1 MTAVAYLPLMD
12 AIRLSPPRRL
22 SLPVSNRWGAGRMSV
37 LDFGDPK
44 RPVDMIFVHANGFNA
59 LTYRTL
65 LAPLSGSL
73 RIWAPDLRGH
83 GGTTLPAEGGGRR
96 DWHDHR
102 DDLVALLDT
111 LDGPPVVL
119 AGHSMGGTTALL
131 AAAERPGRV
140 GGLVLLDPVI
150 WSRWAVAAFQ
160 LPLLD
165 RIASRIPLVRN
176 ALRRRKVFDNR
187 EQAMAAYLG
196 RGAFRGWPERVLAD
210 YIADGLIETP
220 DGFTLA
226 CDPAWEASNYA
237 AQSHDPWR
245 ALKRLD
251 CPVTVLKAE
260 GVSPCHLS
268 GSSSPGL
275 TRGPRGRPHVTVGTV
290 PGGTHFFPMLQ
301 ADIARDALFDAAV

>member
-1 MTAVAYLPLMD
+1 MD

-37 LDFGDPK
+37 LDFGDPN
-44 RPVDMIFVHANGFNA
+44 RPVDIVFVHANGFNA

-102 DDLVALLDT
+102 DDLVALLDA
-111 LDGPPVVL
+111 LDGPPVIL
-119 AGHSMGGTTALL
+119 AGHSMGGTSALL
-131 AAAERPGRV
+131 AAAERPDRV

-150 WSRWAVAAFQ
+150 WSRWAVAAFK

-165 RIASRIPLVRN
+165 RIASRIPLVKN
-176 ALRRRKVFDNR
+176 ALRRRRVFDSR

-196 RGAFRGWPERVLAD
+196 RGAFRGWPEMMLAD

-220 DGFTLA
+220 EGFTLA

-260 GVSPCHLS
+260 GASPCHL
-268 GSSSPGL
+268 PEN
-275 TRGPRGRPHVTVGTV
+275 PRGLPHVTVGTV

-301 ADIARDALFDAAV
+301 ADIARDALFEAAV

>member
-1 MTAVAYLPLMD
+1 MD

-22 SLPVSNRWGAGRMSV
+22 SLPVSNRSGEGQMRV

-44 RPVDMIFVHANGFNA
+44 RPVDLIFVHANGFNA

-83 GGTTLPAEGGGRR
+83 GGTTLPAEPGGRR
-96 DWHDHR
+96 HWHDHR

-111 LDGPPVVL
+111 LDGPPVIL
-119 AGHSMGGTTALL
+119 AGHSMGGTSALL
-131 AAAERPGRV
+131 AAAERPAAV
-140 GGLVLLDPVI
+140 GGMVLLDPVI
-150 WSRWAVAAFQ
+150 WSRWVVAAFQ

-165 RIASRIPLVRN
+165 RIAARIPLVKS
-176 ALRRRKVFDNR
+176 ALRRRAIFDSR

-196 RGAFRGWPERVLAD
+196 RGAFRGWPEMMLAD
-210 YIADGLIETP
+210 YIADGLIET
-220 DGFTLA
+220 DAGFTLA

-237 AQSHDPWR
+237 AQGHDPWR

-251 CPVTVLKAE
+251 CPVQVLKAE
-260 GVSPCHLS
+260 A
-268 GSSSPGL
+268 GSTCRLPENPAGL
-275 TRGPRGRPHVTVGTV
+275 PHVSVATVH
-290 PGGTHFFPMLQ
+290 GGNHFFPMLQ
-301 ADIARDALFDAAV
+301 ADVVRDALFDAAV

>member
-1 MTAVAYLPLMD
+1 MD

-22 SLPVSNRWGAGRMSV
+22 SLPVSNRWGEGQMSV

-44 RPVDMIFVHANGFNA
+44 RPVDLIFVHANGFNA

-102 DDLVALLDT
+102 DDLVALLDA
-111 LDGPPVVL
+111 LDGPPVIL
-119 AGHSMGGTTALL
+119 AGHSMGGTSALL
-131 AAAERPGRV
+131 AAAERPDRV
-140 GGLVLLDPVI
+140 GGLVLFDPVI
-150 WSRWAVAAFQ
+150 WSRWAVAAFK

-165 RIASRIPLVRN
+165 RIASRIPLVRS
-176 ALRRRKVFDNR
+176 ALRRRRVFDSR
-187 EQAMAAYLG
+187 EQAMAGYLG
-196 RGAFRGWPERVLAD
+196 RGAFRGWPEMMLAD
-210 YIADGLIETP
+210 YIADGLVETP
-220 DGFTLA
+220 EGYTLA

-245 ALKRLD
+245 ALKQLD
-251 CPVTVLKAE
+251 CPVTVLMAE
-260 GVSPCHLS
+260 GASPCRL
-268 GSSSPGL
+268 PEN
-275 TRGPRGRPHVTVGTV
+275 PRGLPHVTVGTV

>member
-1 MTAVAYLPLMD
+1 MD

-37 LDFGDPK
+37 LDFGDPN
-44 RPVDMIFVHANGFNA
+44 RPVDIVFVHANGFNA

-102 DDLVALLDT
+102 DDLVALLDA

-119 AGHSMGGTTALL
+119 AGHSMGGTSALL

-176 ALRRRKVFDNR
+176 ALRRRAVFESR

-196 RGAFRGWPERVLAD
+196 RGAFRGWPEMMLAD

-220 DGFTLA
+220 EGFTLA

-260 GVSPCHLS
+260 GASPCHLS
-268 GSSSPGL
+268 GSSSSGL
-275 TRGPRGRPHVTVGTV
+275 ARGPRGLPHVTVGTV
-290 PGGTHFFPMLQ
+290 PDGTHFFPMLQ

>member
-1 MTAVAYLPLMD
+1 MD

-22 SLPVSNRWGAGRMSV
+22 SLPVSNRWGTGQMSV

-44 RPVDMIFVHANGFNA
+44 RPVDLVFVHANGFNA

-111 LDGPPVVL
+111 LDGPPVIL
-119 AGHSMGGTTALL
+119 AGHSMGGTSALL
-131 AAAERPGRV
+131 AAAERPDRV

-150 WSRWAVAAFQ
+150 WSRWAVAAFK

-176 ALRRRKVFDNR
+176 ALRRRKVFDSR
-187 EQAMAAYLG
+187 QQAMAAYLG
-196 RGAFRGWPERVLAD
+196 RGAFKGWPEMVLAD
-210 YIADGLIETP
+210 YIADGLIESP

-260 GVSPCHLS
+260 GVGPCSL
-268 GSSSPGL
+268 PEN
-275 TRGPRGRPHVTVGTV
+275 PRGLPHVTVGVV

>member
-1 MTAVAYLPLMD
+1 MD

-37 LDFGDPK
+37 LDFGDPN
-44 RPVDMIFVHANGFNA
+44 RPVDIVFVHANGFNA

-102 DDLVALLDT
+102 DDLVALLDA
-111 LDGPPVVL
+111 LDGPPVIL
-119 AGHSMGGTTALL
+119 AGHSMGGTSALL
-131 AAAERPGRV
+131 AAAERPDRV

-150 WSRWAVAAFQ
+150 WSRWAVAAFK

-165 RIASRIPLVRN
+165 RIASRIPLVKN
-176 ALRRRKVFDNR
+176 ALRRRRVFDSR

-196 RGAFRGWPERVLAD
+196 RGAFRGWPEMMLAD

-220 DGFTLA
+220 EGFTLA

-260 GVSPCHLS
+260 GASPCHL
-268 GSSSPGL
+268 PEN
-275 TRGPRGRPHVTVGTV
+275 PRGLPHVTVGIV

-301 ADIARDALFDAAV
+301 ADIARDALFEAAV

>member
-1 MTAVAYLPLMD
+1 MD

-22 SLPVSNRWGAGRMSV
+22 SLPVSNRWGEGRMTV
-37 LDFGDPK
+37 LDFGDTK
-44 RPVDMIFVHANGFNA
+44 RPVDIVFVHANGFNA

-83 GGTTLPAEGGGRR
+83 GGTTLPTGTDGRR
-96 DWHDHR
+96 GWHDHR
-102 DDLVALLDT
+102 DDLVALLDA
-111 LDGPPVVL
+111 LNGPPVVL
-119 AGHSMGGTTALL
+119 SGHSMGGTSALL
-131 AAAERPGRV
+131 AAAERPDRV
-140 GGLVLLDPVI
+140 ASLVLFDPVI

-165 RIASRIPLVRN
+165 RLASQIPLVRN
-176 ALRRRKVFDNR
+176 AQRRRTAFDSR

-196 RGAFRGWPERVLAD
+196 RGAFRGWPEMMLAD
-210 YIADGLIETP
+210 YLADGLVETP
-220 DGFTLA
+220 HGLTLA

-251 CPVTVLKAE
+251 RPVRILKGEA
-260 GVSPCHLS
+260 GSPCHPS
-268 GSSSPGL
+268 GTLRGL
-275 TRGPRGRPHVTVGTV
+275 PHVTVETV
-290 PGGTHFFPMLQ
+290 HGGTHFFPMLQ
-301 ADIARDALFDAAV
+301 ADVARDALFDAAV

>member
-1 MTAVAYLPLMD
+1 MD

-22 SLPVSNRWGAGRMSV
+22 SLPVSNRGGEGLMHV

-44 RPVDMIFVHANGFNA
+44 RPVDIVFVHANGFNA

-83 GGTTLPAEGGGRR
+83 GATTLPAVADGRR
-96 DWHDHR
+96 HWHDHR
-102 DDLVALLDT
+102 DDLVALLEA
-111 LDGPPVVL
+111 LEGPPVVL
-119 AGHSMGGTTALL
+119 AGHSMGGTSALL
-131 AAAERPGRV
+131 AAAERPDRV
-140 GGLVLLDPVI
+140 SSLVLFDPVI

-165 RIASRIPLVRN
+165 RIASRIPLVKN
-176 ALRRRKVFDNR
+176 ALRRRRVFDSR
-187 EQAMAAYLG
+187 EQAMAGYLG
-196 RGAFRGWPERVLAD
+196 RGAFKGWPEMMLAD
-210 YIADGLIETP
+210 YLADGLVEAP
-220 DGFTLA
+220 DGFALA

-251 CPVTVLKAE
+251 RPVRVLKAE
-260 GVSPCHLS
+260 TGSPCHL
-268 GSSSPGL
+268 PDHAPNL
-275 TRGPRGRPHVTVGTV
+275 PRLKVETV
-290 PGGTHFFPMLQ
+290 PGGSHFFPMLQ

>member
-1 MTAVAYLPLMD
+1 MQGELAHGPAAPYLRAMD

-22 SLPVSNRWGAGRMSV
+22 SLPVSNRWGEGQMRV

-44 RPVDMIFVHANGFNA
+44 RPVDLVFVHANGFNA

-102 DDLVALLDT
+102 DDLVALLDA

-119 AGHSMGGTTALL
+119 AGHSMGGTSALL
-131 AAAERPGRV
+131 AAAERPDRV

-165 RIASRIPLVRN
+165 RIASRIPLVKS
-176 ALRRRKVFDNR
+176 ALRHRAVFDSR

-196 RGAFRGWPERVLAD
+196 RGAFKDWPERMLAD
-210 YIADGLIETP
+210 YLADGLVDTAE
-220 DGFTLA
+220 GLA
-226 CDPAWEASNYA
+226 LTCDPAWEASNYA
-237 AQSHDPWR
+237 AQGHDPWR

-251 CPVTVLKAE
+251 CPVRVLKAE
-260 GVSPCHLS
+260 ASSPCHLS
-268 GSSSPGL
+268 E
-275 TRGPRGRPHVTVGTV
+275 TPRGLPNVTVETV
-290 PGGTHFFPMLQ
+290 RGGAHFFPMLQ
-301 ADIARDALFDAAV
+301 ANIARDALFDAAV

>member
-1 MTAVAYLPLMD
+1 MD

-22 SLPVSNRWGAGRMSV
+22 SLPVSNRWGAGQMHV

-44 RPVDMIFVHANGFNA
+44 RPVDLIFVHANGFNA

-83 GGTTLPAEGGGRR
+83 GGTRLPAEPGGRR
-96 DWHDHR
+96 HWHDHR

-111 LDGPPVVL
+111 VDGPPFVL
-119 AGHSMGGTTALL
+119 AGHSMGGTSALL
-131 AAAERPGRV
+131 AAAERPDRA

-150 WSRWAVAAFQ
+150 WNRWVVAAFQ

-165 RIASRIPLVRN
+165 RVAARIPLVKS
-176 ALRRRKVFDNR
+176 ALRRRAVFDSR
-187 EQAMAAYLG
+187 EQAVAAYLG
-196 RGAFRGWPERVLAD
+196 RGAFRGWPEMVLAD
-210 YIADGLIETP
+210 YLADGLIET
-220 DGFTLA
+220 DGGFTLA

-245 ALKRLD
+245 ALKQLD
-251 CPVTVLKAE
+251 CPVTVLKGETGSTCALAE
-260 GVSPCHLS
+260 N
-268 GSSSPGL
+268 
-275 TRGPRGRPHVTVGTV
+275 PRGLPHVTVRTV
-290 PGGTHFFPMLQ
+290 PGGTHFLPMLQ

>member
-1 MTAVAYLPLMD
+1 MD

-22 SLPVSNRWGAGRMSV
+22 SLPVSNGRGAGQLNV

-44 RPVDMIFVHANGFNA
+44 RPVDLVFVHANGFNA

-102 DDLVALLDT
+102 DDLVALLDM
-111 LDGPPVVL
+111 LDGPPVIL
-119 AGHSMGGTTALL
+119 AGHSMGGTSALL

-150 WSRWAVAAFQ
+150 WSRWAVAAFR

-165 RIASRIPLVRN
+165 RIASRIPLVKA
-176 ALRRRKVFDNR
+176 ALRRRAVFDSR
-187 EQAMAAYLG
+187 EQAMTAYLG
-196 RGAFRGWPERVLAD
+196 RGAFRGWPEMMLAD
-210 YIADGLIETP
+210 YLAAGLVETP
-220 DGFTLA
+220 DGFVLA

-245 ALKRLD
+245 ALQRLD
-251 CPVTVLKAE
+251 CPVRILRAE
-260 GVSPCHLS
+260 AGSTCRLS
-268 GSSSPGL
+268 A
-275 TRGPRGRPHVTVGTV
+275 TPRGRPRVTVETV
-290 PGGTHFFPMLQ
+290 HGGTHFFPMLK

>member
-1 MTAVAYLPLMD
+1 MD

-22 SLPVSNRWGAGRMSV
+22 SLPVSNRWGAGRMTV

-44 RPVDMIFVHANGFNA
+44 RPVDLIFVHANGFNA

-96 DWHDHR
+96 HWHDHR

-111 LDGPPVVL
+111 LDGAPVIL
-119 AGHSMGGTTALL
+119 AGHSMGGTSALL
-131 AAAERPGRV
+131 AAAERPDRV

-150 WSRWAVAAFQ
+150 WSRWTVAAFH

-165 RIASRIPLVRN
+165 RLASRIPLVK
-176 ALRRRKVFDNR
+176 AARRRRAVFDGR
-187 EQAMAAYLG
+187 EQAMTAYLG
-196 RGAFRGWPERVLAD
+196 RGAFRGWPEMMLAD
-210 YIADGLIETP
+210 YLTDGLVETP
-220 DGFTLA
+220 EGFTLA

-251 CPVTVLKAE
+251 CPVTVLKGE
-260 GVSPCHLS
+260 TGSTCHLD
-268 GSSSPGL
+268 GNRRGL
-275 TRGPRGRPHVTVGTV
+275 PHVTVATV